1 MTSFRLSR
9 TFFESFWRFYR
20 SAAVL
25 SNFLLYHAL
34 ERLSRSF
41 STFFIRSVAAY
52 QRQLLDCNTLS
63 CACQQ
68 LFEFLQ
74 ASVDRAAH
82 LADSLVRIP
91 DLSLDSFALCIVLPL
106 FQMPKNR
113 FFSLLLYHL
122 YWSWY
127 QALFADTRNSDYRYR
142 ISQLFSRI
150 GWSCSPLNAAS
161 TVSGILSKS
170 AIREFGF
177 NIALSCPKGTK

>member
-25 SNFLLYHAL
+25 SNFLLYHSL

-74 ASVDRAAH
+74 ASVGRAAY

-91 DLSLDSFALCIVLPL
+91 DLSAFVNPFFNLFLFFWISVITAPYRCFCMVLQNPL
-106 FQMPKNR
+106 GKPSRRCYNVPV
-113 FFSLLLYHL
+113 LLFY
-122 YWSWY
+122 
-127 QALFADTRNSDYRYR
+127 
-142 ISQLFSRI
+142 
-150 GWSCSPLNAAS
+150 
-161 TVSGILSKS
+161 TVSGSYRYYLYRRDPS
-170 AIREFGF
+170 ADPPNDWYVWETAGQYTG
-177 NIALSCPKGTK
+177 ALSWS